1 MNGTSRMT
9 GFSALKAFARR
20 SAGTDEAGGL
30 HAETRCDLC
39 ATVIPEEHEHLLA
52 SSASV
57 SSASASSASGSLRC
71 GCDACV
77 RVLANNDEWR
87 RVPHR
92 IDVLVDF
99 DLSTAEWESLRLP
112 IDLAFFQK
120 RENQERTIAVFPS
133 PAGATESTVSEG
145 AWDLLASREPRLN
158 DLARDVEAL
167 LVNRLPTR
175 QGNARDAFIVSIDEC
190 YRLIGLVRA
199 HWRGIHGGSAVGIEV
214 ERFFD
219 DLRARGRACRA

>member
-20 SAGTDEAGGL
+20 SAGTDEAGDQ

-39 ATVIPEEHEHLLA
+39 AVVIPETHEHLLA
-52 SSASV
+52 SSPSAR
-57 SSASASSASGSLRC
+57 SASASLRC
-71 GCDACV
+71 GCDTCV
-77 RVLANNDEWR
+77 RVLANKDEWR

-99 DLSTAEWESLRLP
+99 HLSTAEWESLRLP

-133 PAGATESTVSEG
+133 PAGATESTVTEG
-145 AWDLLASREPRLN
+145 AWDLLALREPRLN
-158 DLARDVEAL
+158 ALACDVEAL

-175 QGNARDAFIVSIDEC
+175 EGHARDALIVSIDEC

-199 HWRGIHGGSAVGIEV
+199 HWRGIHGGSAIGIEV

-219 DLRARGRACRA
+219 DLRARGRSCRA